1 MKKLFTLI
9 AFMATAI
16 AANAQQWQLYSSGYC
31 LSDAKWAQQ
40 CVIPAEA
47 ENTED
52 NTTTRFM
59 AHYGNSCNINTW
71 KHQKAVTKDTRNEH
85 WLTSSNSDNSFTI
98 ASVENAAKAV
108 MKVVWNFEKNEVY
121 VTKATSFDVQ
131 IGAAKAT
138 TLVLPADATIPSGVK
153 AYTLNYDKETSTL
166 IAKEVETTTLLANTP
181 VLLNAEPGTY
191 SFNFADDYVAAYTT
205 TNPENGRYYINDVT
219 SDENVLY
226 GLFQPHY
233 VPENSYV
240 LQNGEKG
247 VGFYKVDVAN
257 YAINA
262 FRCYVSLTAPA
273 SSNLRIVFPEDGV
286 TGISTVATAADNVVY
301 NLQGQR
307 VEATKAGVYV
317 KNGKKFIVK

>member
-9 AFMATAI
+9 AFVATAI
-16 AANAQQWQLYSSGYC
+16 TTNAQQWQLYSSGSC
-31 LSDAKWAQQ
+31 LSDSKWAQQ

-59 AHYGNSCNINTW
+59 AHYGNSCTTSTW
-71 KHQKAVTKDTRNEH
+71 KHQLAITKDSRNEH
-85 WLTSSNSDNSFTI
+85 WLTSKNGDNSFTI

-108 MKVVWNFEKNEVY
+108 MKVVWNFEDKKVY

-153 AYTLNYDKETSTL
+153 AYTLNYDGTSTL
-166 IAKEVETTTLLANTP
+166 IATEVETTLPANTP
-181 VLLNAEPGTY
+181 VLLNAESGTY

-205 TNPENGRYYINDVT
+205 TSPESGRYYINDVT

-240 LQNGEKG
+240 LQNGDKG
-247 VGFYKVDVAN
+247 VGFYKVNVAN
-257 YAINA
+257 YCIHP
-262 FRCYVSLTAPA
+262 FRCYVSLPA
-273 SSNLRIVFPEDGV
+273 ETSSSLRIVFPEDGV

-307 VEATKAGVYV
+307 VDATKAGVYV